1 MPQPS
6 SRMNEE
12 RFMRRAIEL
21 AREAAERGDNP
32 FGSVLVHDGEI
43 VMEDSNRV
51 ATEDDIRR
59 HPELTLARLA
69 VRELDPEI
77 RSETTMYTSTEPC
90 PMCAG
95 GMVYAGFDR
104 VVYATS
110 GPEIA
115 AFTGHDPGVRAA
127 EILDGVTEVEGPF
140 CHEAALALHES
151 VW

>member
-1 MPQPS
+1 MS
-6 SRMNEE
+6 EK

-51 ATEDDIRR
+51 ATEDDVRR
-59 HPELTLARLA
+59 HPELNLAHLA
-69 VRELDPEI
+69 VREYDPEV
-77 RSETTMYTSTEPC
+77 REEMTMYTSTEPC

-95 GMVYAGFDR
+95 GMRYAAFER

-110 GPEIA
+110 GRDIA
-115 AFTGHDPGVRAA
+115 AFTGHEPGVRAS
-127 EILDGVTEVEGPF
+127 EILDGVTEVEGPL
-140 CHEAALALHES
+140 HREEALALHES

>member
-1 MPQPS
+1 MS
-6 SRMNEE
+6 EK

-32 FGSVLVHDGEI
+32 FGSVLVYDGEI

-51 ATEDDIRR
+51 VSEKDIRR
-59 HPELTLARLA
+59 HPELELARLA
-69 VRELDPEI
+69 VREFDAET
-77 RSETTMYTSTEPC
+77 RAETTMYTSTEPC

-95 GMVYAGFDR
+95 GMRYAEFER

-115 AFTGHDPGVRAA
+115 EFTGHEPGVRAG
-127 EILDGVTEVEGPF
+127 EILDGVTAVEGPF
-140 CHEAALALHES
+140 CREEALALHDS
-151 VW
+151 FW

>member
-1 MPQPS
+1 
-6 SRMNEE
+6 MNEE
-12 RFMRRAIEL
+12 CEKRFMRRAIEL
-21 AREAAERGDNP
+21 AREAVTRGDNP

-51 ATEDDIRR
+51 VTADDVRR

-69 VRELDPEI
+69 VRDLDPEI
-77 RSETTMYTSTEPC
+77 REETTMYTSTEPC

-95 GMVYAGFDR
+95 GMRYARFER

-115 AFTGHDPGVRAA
+115 EFTGTEPGVRAS
-127 EILDGVTEVEGPF
+127 EVLEGVTAVEGPL
-140 CHEAALALHES
+140 CREEAIELHES

>member
-1 MPQPS
+1 
-6 SRMNEE
+6 MNEK

-51 ATEDDIRR
+51 LTEDDVRR
-59 HPELTLARLA
+59 HPELELARLA
-69 VRELDPEI
+69 VREFDAET
-77 RSETTMYTSTEPC
+77 RAETTMYTSTEPC

-95 GMVYAGFDR
+95 GMAYAGFDR

-110 GPEIA
+110 GAEIA
-115 AFTGHDPGVRAA
+115 EFTGHEPSVRAS

-140 CHEAALALHES
+140 CREEALALHDS
-151 VW
+151 FW